1 MSDDLFAGTPA
12 VLKVEEFIGEGKKY
26 ATPEKA
32 LESIPHKELLISSL
46 EKQVKDLHDELS
58 KRATLESVLET
69 LKKPQETPATSRQEP
84 SVDASLLKEIENRL
98 GTQLT
103 EKLKQEIQAAVPT
116 ALQASTEQQSRA
128 SNRQAVSAAL
138 QAAYGDQA
146 VQALANK
153 AAELGMTPAELGALA
168 ERSPKAVL
176 AYFSIQGKSD
186 TGSVNTSSTG
196 GTPGVREGTEAWWK
210 QFRRANPT
218 EYMNPK
224 TQAKILADR
233 KRLGEDFYK

>member
-12 VLKVEEFIGEGKKY
+12 VLKVEEFIGDGKKY

-84 SVDASLLKEIENRL
+84 SVDTGLLKEIEARL
-98 GTQLT
+98 GTQLS

-116 ALQASTEQQSRA
+116 ALQASTEQQTRA

-153 AAELGMTPAELGALA
+153 AQELGMTPAELGALA

-176 AYFSIQGKSD
+176 AYFNVQGA
-186 TGSVNTSSTG
+186 TGTSSVNTSSSASTG
-196 GTPGVREGTEAWWK
+196 GVREGTEAWWK
-210 QFRRANPT
+210 QFRRANPQ
-218 EYMNPK
+218 EYMSPK
-224 TQAKILADR
+224 IQAKILADR